1 MEIYSTEEQQAEA
14 IKRFFR
20 ENGTS
25 LIIGAVL
32 GLGGLY
38 GWKAYNQHQID
49 SAEAGSE
56 AYNQLVDSGDVLT
69 KSDEFLT
76 NNGESSYAV
85 LAAFVAAKEA
95 VEQGKLDV
103 AQEKLSFAASTV
115 KAPELK
121 ATAYLRLARV
131 QAAQEDYS
139 AAMATLGN
147 QMPESFAAQLAE
159 VKGDILLAQG
169 KKDAAR
175 DEYQKAVTAGGSDN
189 NPLLQIKLDDLAGTA
204 AL

>member
-76 NNGESSYAV
+76 SNGESSYAV

-103 AQEKLSFAASTV
+103 AQEKLVFAANTV

-131 QAAQEDYS
+131 QAAQQDYS

-147 QMPESFAAQLAE
+147 QMPASFAAQLAE

>member
-49 SAEAGSE
+49 TAEAGSE

-69 KSDEFLT
+69 KSDDFLAT
-76 NNGESSYAV
+76 NGESSYAV

-103 AQEKLSFAASTV
+103 AQEKLSFAANTV
-115 KAPELK
+115 KSPELK

-131 QAAQEDYS
+131 QAAREDYS
-139 AAMATLGN
+139 AALATLGN
-147 QMPESFAAQLAE
+147 PMPESFAAQVAE
-159 VKGDILLAQG
+159 VKGDVLLAQG
-169 KKDAAR
+169 KKEAAR

-189 NPLLQIKLDDLAGTA
+189 NPLLQIKLDDLASTA

>member
-103 AQEKLSFAASTV
+103 AQEKLTFAASTV

-189 NPLLQIKLDDLAGTA
+189 NPLLQIKLDDLASTA

>member
-38 GWKAYNQHQID
+38 GWKAYNQNQID
-49 SAEAGSE
+49 TAEASSE

-69 KSDEFLT
+69 KSDDFLA

-103 AQEKLSFAASTV
+103 AQEKLTFAADSV
-115 KAPELK
+115 KTPELK

-131 QAAQEDYS
+131 QAAREDYS
-139 AAMATLGN
+139 AALATLGN
-147 QMPESFAAQLAE
+147 PMPESFVAQVAE

-169 KKDAAR
+169 KKGAAR
-175 DEYQKAVTAGGSDN
+175 DAYQKAVTAGGSDN
-189 NPLLQIKLDDLAGTA
+189 NPLLQIKLDDLAGTT

>member
-49 SAEAGSE
+49 TAEAGSE

-69 KSDEFLT
+69 KSDDFLAT
-76 NNGESSYAV
+76 NGESSYAV

-103 AQEKLSFAASTV
+103 AQEKLNFAANTV
-115 KAPELK
+115 KSPELK

-131 QAAQEDYS
+131 QAAREDYS
-139 AAMATLGN
+139 AALATLGN
-147 QMPESFAAQLAE
+147 PMPESFAAQVAE
-159 VKGDILLAQG
+159 VKGDVLLAQG
-169 KKDAAR
+169 NKEAAR

-189 NPLLQIKLDDLAGTA
+189 NPLLQIKLDDLASTA